1 MKQVTLSSPSKINLF
16 LEVLGR
22 RDDGYHEICSIVVLT
37 ELCDTITLE
46 RRTSG
51 ITIWVSDPKVPSG
64 PDNLCHRAADLL
76 LRHSGVR
83 GGVSIRIEKRIPIA
97 GGMGGGSSNA
107 AATLWGLNLLY
118 DMGWPREELSRL
130 GSALGSDVP
139 LFFCRGAAF
148 VRGRGERVEE
158 LSALQPR
165 WLVIANPGIEI
176 LTASVYR
183 RLQLPLTSDEIGV
196 KMRVLFESGQQEGA
210 LLHCFNRLE
219 EVVLEAYP
227 SVANLKQ
234 RLLLLG
240 ASPVL
245 VSGSGPTVFGVMRE
259 AEMAKRAAS
268 RMVESGIAAVA
279 CRTLDRNPLFLL
291 ADSA

>member
-1 MKQVTLSSPSKINLF
+1 MKQVRLSSPSKVNLF

-37 ELCDTITLE
+37 ELCDTIILE
-46 RRTSG
+46 RCTSG
-51 ITIWVSDPKVPSG
+51 ITILAADPRVPSG
-64 PDNLCHRAADLL
+64 PDNLCHRAAGLL

-83 GGVSIRIEKRIPIA
+83 GGVNIRIEKRIPIA

-118 DMGWPREELSRL
+118 DLQWPREELIRL
-130 GSALGSDVP
+130 GAAVGSDVP

-158 LSALQPR
+158 LDAFTPR

-176 LTASVYR
+176 STASVYR
-183 RLQLPLTSDEIGV
+183 RLKLPLTSEKIGV
-196 KMRVLFESGQQEGA
+196 TMRALFESGHEESA
-210 LLHCFNRLE
+210 LSHCFNRLE
-219 EVVLEAYP
+219 DVVLEAYP
-227 SVANLKQ
+227 TVAALKQ
-234 RLLLLG
+234 RLSLLG

-259 AEMAKRAAS
+259 ADVAKRAAS
-268 RMVESGIAAVA
+268 SLVGSGILAVA
-279 CRTLDRNPLFLL
+279 CRTLERNPLFMTGE
-291 ADSA
+291 